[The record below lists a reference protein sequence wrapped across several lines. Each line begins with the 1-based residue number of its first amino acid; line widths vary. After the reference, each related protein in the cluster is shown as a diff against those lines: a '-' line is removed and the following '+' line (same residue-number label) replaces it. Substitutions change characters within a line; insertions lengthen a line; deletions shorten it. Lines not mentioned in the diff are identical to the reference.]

1 MLRSRRAALEPR
13 CIHRVSRL
21 AGATEPPPG
30 PPVAPGGTAWH
41 APGPLNAYD
50 NPGGRPRRAAAPAG
64 AAFIEPMNHARAS
77 CAARAGNFTQS
88 DHSGCINRDAV
99 VMQIQTKYLHS
110 VPWTSVRRCFGEI
123 VVQLQGS
130 CISVTNYQPGYF
142 VYTTPREKA
151 WILDGLA
158 WQNFCASCLGRT
170 TMRRTGKTVRGREEY
185 SQLCTG
191 ILVL

>member
-1 MLRSRRAALEPR
+1 MYHGWRERRSRPR
-13 CIHRVSRL
+13 GRRWRREARPGTRPVPLTLTITRGVVL
-21 AGATEPPPG
+21 AGRQRRP
-30 PPVAPGGTAWH
+30 APRS
-41 APGPLNAYD
+41 LNL
-50 NPGGRPRRAAAPAG
+50 G
-64 AAFIEPMNHARAS
+64 IPMNHARAS